1 MAIWKCR
8 VEKKVWCLTQN
19 QRTVIDAILWGRGQ
33 VWWHSYL
40 RRHLPTKVWKM
51 GFKQGPCL
59 TENIHQIIVPQSCH
73 RQQMDQFRYQDY
85 HHETSG
91 SIPSARPG
99 PSHWVSGGKH
109 FQFREKLRSV
119 TVFWREEKSGL
130 NFSAA
135 PSQLDSEE
143 ASKHFSR
150 EVDILVVEFY
160 SQQSRHIPSSSCY
173 RFSQVF
179 FCQKSGQFRLPTS
192 ELPTRG
198 NVSSVLREFN
208 RLLKVPRI
216 FFASPGG

>member
-1 MAIWKCR
+1 
-8 VEKKVWCLTQN
+8 
-19 QRTVIDAILWGRGQ
+19 
-33 VWWHSYL
+33 
-40 RRHLPTKVWKM
+40 M

-143 ASKHFSR
+143 ASKDFSR

-160 SQQSRHIPSSSCY
+160 SQQSRHIPSSATGPARSS
-173 RFSQVF
+173 FAKKVVNF
-179 FCQKSGQFRLPTS
+179 DFRLPNYLPEEMCLRSS
-192 ELPTRG
+192 ESLIG
-198 NVSSVLREFN
+198 S
-208 RLLKVPRI
+208 
-216 FFASPGG
+216 